1 MPVYD
6 GGATC
11 GNVSARVEL
20 FISRYRYELISLAP
34 TTGSSAPSEAP
45 KTP

>member
-1 MPVYD
+1 MPAYD

-11 GNVSARVEL
+11 GNVSARVEF
-20 FISRYRYELISLAP
+20 FISRDRYAPISPAP
-34 TTGSSAPSEAP
+34 TTGSATPSEAL